1 MSKSKTVGCTLM
13 IAGTALGAGMLAL
26 PMVAAGSGFIVS
38 AIALVCLCVLMGY
51 TALLTLEVNIHFP
64 MGTSFGT
71 MAQVTLGNWGK
82 WIAFAA
88 MILLFYALTAAYISG
103 GASLFNQVAKS
114 YFHLDVPVTLAALIF
129 TVIFGAII
137 YWKTQAVDYVNRV
150 LFTTKIAVLVVSIA
164 AMLAH
169 VKVNLLVSASHHPI
183 YILAAIPI
191 MFTSFGFHGSI
202 PSMLKYLGHD
212 AKRLRNVFII
222 GSIIPLIIYLFWVL
236 VTVGVLPMLGPHSFE
251 SIAKAHGSVGLFTIE
266 LSRRFHNH
274 SLVLAINIFSN
285 IAVTTSFL
293 GVSLGLFDYF
303 FDNLKKVQVFR
314 REWSAALTFVPP
326 LIFALVYPQ
335 GFIFA
340 LGFAAIALAVLA
352 VLLPTSMVLSWRRQD
367 AAQQAVIKYRAPG
380 SEAVV
385 KFVFCLGVLVILL
398 QLLTMSHVLPT
409 FGA

>member
-1 MSKSKTVGCTLM
+1 M

-38 AIALVCLCVLMGY
+38 AIALACLCALMAY

-71 MAQVTLGNWGK
+71 MAEQTLGSIGK
-82 WIAFAA
+82 WTAFVA

-103 GASLFNQVAKS
+103 GASLFSHVSGQ
-114 YFHLDVPVTLAALIF
+114 YFGIHIPETLAAIVF

-150 LFTTKIAVLVVSIA
+150 LFSAKIGVLIISIS

-202 PSMLKYLGHD
+202 PSILKYLGHD
-212 AKRLRNVFII
+212 ANRLRNVFVI
-222 GSIIPLIIYLFWVL
+222 GSLIPLVIYLLWVL
-236 VTVGVLPMLGPHSFE
+236 VTVGVLPLTGPGSFQQ
-251 SIAKAHGSVGLFTIE
+251 IAAEHGSVGMFTVE
-266 LSRRFHNH
+266 LSKRFDNH
-274 SLVLAINIFSN
+274 YLILAINLFSN

-293 GVSLGLFDYF
+293 GVGLGLFDYF
-303 FDNLKKVQVFR
+303 CDNLKQIRDYK
-314 REWSAALTFVPP
+314 REKAALITFIPP
-326 LIFALVYPQ
+326 LLFALLYPQ

-352 VLLPTSMVLSWRRQD
+352 VLLPSAMVQSWRKRD
-367 AAQQAVIKYRAPG
+367 DIAHAKIVYRAPG
-380 SEAVV
+380 GRLLIRSVFVV
-385 KFVFCLGVLVILL
+385 GVLIILL
-398 QLLTMSHVLPT
+398 QLLSTVNALPQI
-409 FGA
+409 

>member
-38 AIALVCLCVLMGY
+38 AVALACLCALMAY

-71 MAQVTLGNWGK
+71 MAEQTLGQWGK
-82 WIAFAA
+82 WVAFVA

-103 GASLFNQVAKS
+103 GANLFSEVSFN
-114 YFHLDVPVTLAALIF
+114 YFHITVPETLAALIF
-129 TVIFGAII
+129 TGVFGAII

-150 LFTTKIAVLVVSIA
+150 LFSAKIGVLILSIS

-169 VKVNLLVSASHHPI
+169 VKVNLLVSATHHPI

-202 PSMLKYLGHD
+202 PSILKYLGHD

-222 GSIIPLIIYLFWVL
+222 GSLIPLVIYLLWVL
-236 VTVGVLPMLGPHSFE
+236 VTVGVLPLSGPGSFQQ
-251 SIAKAHGSVGLFTIE
+251 IAAEHGSVGMFTIE
-266 LSRRFHNH
+266 LSKRFNNH
-274 SLVLAINIFSN
+274 YLVLAINLFSN

-293 GVSLGLFDYF
+293 GVGLGLFDYF
-303 FDNLKKVQVFR
+303 CDNLKQVKSFK
-314 REWSAALTFVPP
+314 RESAAAITFIPP
-326 LIFALVYPQ
+326 LVFALAYPS

-352 VLLPTSMVLSWRRQD
+352 VLLPAGMVLSWRRRED
-367 AAQQAVIKYRAPG
+367 IEHTAIKYRAPG
-380 SEAVV
+380 NGAAIR
-385 KFVFCLGVLVILL
+385 FVFGLGCVVIVL
-398 QLLTMSHVLPT
+398 QLLTMSHLLPQL
-409 FGA
+409 